1 MDRRKFIKWGSFLTV
16 SVAMTGTLTA
26 CGGGSD
32 DDDDGG
38 GQAGNGNN
46 PPPDNGNPPPPS
58 TSFAHGVASGDP
70 KPDSIILWTRVD
82 GDNGTDP
89 VKLTVQMATDDT
101 FSKLLVNDTIE
112 ADPSFDYTVRHKV
125 IGLDPATSY
134 FYRFVMGGTNSTTGR
149 TKTAPAEG
157 AGVAQLKFG
166 FISCQDWN
174 ANHWAAFSE
183 MLNEDLD
190 FVVHLGDYI
199 YETLP
204 AHVLTGQTEKA
215 HTALAL
221 PNGTKMDDGSVY
233 ATTTDDYRTLYKSY
247 RADPRLQALH
257 ARFPVIAIWD
267 DHEFSD
273 DAWQDHQ
280 TYTPTDDQTEHVA
293 RRRSANQAWFEYMPA
308 DVTLDLSNPSFE
320 NIQIYR
326 SFTFGSLATLVM
338 TDERLYRDDHVIPES
353 AAGGFLG
360 SRYLVS
366 RDTLAAAEQA
376 KISAGGTQSMLGATQ
391 LAWWKDQM
399 LASKARTA
407 WRLWGNEVSLL
418 RMQVD
423 GQEAVVQL
431 VTDAIVA
438 TDPGDLA
445 PLRNTAILP
454 AVRQDIQAIK
464 TSGTLPGAFTAIHAL
479 FDHAFGVDT
488 VNASV
493 AAINAILP
501 PVSFLNVILFDAD
514 QWDGYNS
521 ERKDMMAFL
530 KNNAIANVVA
540 LTGDIHA
547 FFSGPVMDDFD
558 ATTPVPVMVDLV
570 TAGVSSTS
578 LFRFYVDEIHNVP
591 SLAGLQP
598 LVYQNVT
605 NRLNGTMSTY
615 NSWLKYIDTDAQ
627 GYAVVTL
634 TADKLTCDFRKMK
647 PLVNGELPAS
657 PAVASTVTVTVDTGV
672 AAVNVPT

>member
-1 MDRRKFIKWGSFLTV
+1 MDRREFIKWSSFLTV
-16 SVAMTGTLTA
+16 SVAMTGTLAA
-26 CGGGSD
+26 CGSD
-32 DDDDGG
+32 DGNDDSGTASPPATG
-38 GQAGNGNN
+38 AN
-46 PPPDNGNPPPPS
+46 PSPTP
-58 TSFAHGVASGDP
+58 TSFAQGVASGDP

-82 GDNGTDP
+82 GANGTDP
-89 VKLTVQMATDDT
+89 VKVTVQVATDDA
-101 FSKLLVNDTIE
+101 FSKLVVNDTIQ
-112 ADPSFDYTVRHKV
+112 ADPSWDYTVRHKV
-125 IGLDPATSY
+125 VGLDAATSY
-134 FYRFVMGGTNSTTGR
+134 YYRFVAGTITSTVGR
-149 TKTAPAEG
+149 TKTAPAAG
-157 AGVAQLKFG
+157 AGIAQLKFA

-174 ANHWAAFSE
+174 ANHWSAFSE

-199 YETLP
+199 YESLP
-204 AHVLTGQTEKA
+204 AHVLIGQTEKNHA
-215 HTALAL
+215 ALTL
-221 PNGTKMDDGSVY
+221 PNGTKMADGSVY
-233 ATTTDDYRTLYKSY
+233 ATTVADYRTLYKSY
-247 RADPRLQALH
+247 RSDPRLQALH
-257 ARFPVIAIWD
+257 ARFPMIAIWD

-280 TYTPTDDQTEHVA
+280 TYTATDDQTEQLA
-293 RRRSANQAWFEYMPA
+293 RRRSASQAWFEFMPA
-308 DVTLDLSNPSFE
+308 DVTLDLNNPSFE

-353 AAGGFLG
+353 ATGGFLG
-360 SRYLVS
+360 SRYLVG

-376 KISAGGTQSMLGATQ
+376 KIGAGGTQSMLGATQ

-399 LASKARTA
+399 LASKANTA

-438 TDPGDLA
+438 TDPGDLV

-454 AVRQDIQAIK
+454 AVRRDIQAIK
-464 TSGTLPGAFTAIHAL
+464 ASGTLPGTFANIHAL
-479 FDHAFGVDT
+479 FDSSFGVDA
-488 VNASV
+488 VNASM
-493 AAINAILP
+493 AAINAMLP

-514 QWDGYNS
+514 QWDGYNT
-521 ERKDMMAFL
+521 ERKNMMSFL
-530 KNNAIANVVA
+530 KDNSIPNVVA

-547 FFSGPVMDDFD
+547 FFAGPVMDDYD

-578 LFRFYVDEIHNVP
+578 LFRFYVDEIHTVTE
-591 SLAGLQP
+591 LAGLQP

-605 NRLNGTMSTY
+605 NKLNGTMSAY
-615 NSWLKYIDTDAQ
+615 NTWLKYIDTDAQ

-634 TADKLTCDFRKMK
+634 TADKLTCDFRKVK
-647 PLVNGELPAS
+647 PLVNGELPAAPTVS
-657 PAVASTVTVTVDTGV
+657 GTTTVTVNAGV
-672 AAVNVPT
+672 PAVVLPA

>member
-1 MDRRKFIKWGSFLTV
+1 MDRRNFIKWSSFLTV

-26 CGGGSD
+26 CGGDNNDSGNDSSSETAP
-32 DDDDGG
+32 
-38 GQAGNGNN
+38 AG
-46 PPPDNGNPPPPS
+46 PGNPAPV
-58 TSFAHGVASGDP
+58 SFAQGVASGDP
-70 KPDSIILWTRVD
+70 RSDSIILWTRVE
-82 GDNGTDP
+82 GANGTDP
-89 VKLTVQMATDDT
+89 VKVIVQVATDDT
-101 FSKLLVNDTIE
+101 FSALLVNDTIE
-112 ADPSFDYTVRHKV
+112 ADPSWDYTVRHKV
-125 IGLDPATSY
+125 VGLEPTTTY
-134 FYRFVMGGTNSTTGR
+134 FYRFVAGTVTSMAGR
-149 TKTAPAEG
+149 TKTAPADG
-157 AGVAQLKFG
+157 AGVAQLKFA
-166 FISCQDWN
+166 FIACQDWN
-174 ANHWAAFSE
+174 ANHWAAFGE

-199 YETLP
+199 YESLP
-204 AHVLTGQTEKA
+204 ARVLTGQTEKTHA
-215 HTALAL
+215 PLVL
-221 PNGTKMDDGSVY
+221 PNGTKLDDGSVY
-233 ATTTDDYRTLYKSY
+233 ATTVADYRALYKSY
-247 RADPRLQALH
+247 RSDPRLQALH
-257 ARFPVIAIWD
+257 ARFPMIAIWD

-280 TYTPTDDQTEHVA
+280 TYTATDDETEQLA
-293 RRRSANQAWFEYMPA
+293 RRRSASQAWFEFMPA
-308 DVTLDLSNPSFE
+308 DVTLDLNNPSFE

-353 AAGGFLG
+353 ATGGFLG
-360 SRYLVS
+360 SRYLVG

-376 KISAGGTQSMLGATQ
+376 KIASGGTQSMLGSTQ

-399 LASKARTA
+399 LASKPKTA

-464 TSGTLPGAFTAIHAL
+464 TSGTLPGAFAAIHAL
-479 FDHAFGVDT
+479 FDTAFGVDA

-493 AAINAILP
+493 AAINAMLP

-514 QWDGYNS
+514 QWDGYNA

-530 KNNAIANVVA
+530 KNNTIPNVVA

-558 ATTPVPVMVDLV
+558 ASSPTPVMVDLV

-578 LFRFYVDEIHNVP
+578 LFRFYVDEVHAQP

-605 NRLNGTMSTY
+605 NKLNGTMSTF
-615 NSWLKYIDTDAQ
+615 NAWLKYVDTDAQ

-634 TADKLTCDFRKMK
+634 TADRLTCDFRKMK
-647 PLVNGELPAS
+647 PLVNSELPAA
-657 PAVASTVTVTVDTGV
+657 PAVAGTTTVTVDTGV
-672 AAVNVPT
+672 PAVNLAV

>member
-1 MDRRKFIKWGSFLTV
+1 MDRRNFIKWSSFLTV

-26 CGGGSD
+26 CGGDSD
-32 DDDDGG
+32 DDDNSSPNSGS
-38 GQAGNGNN
+38 
-46 PPPDNGNPPPPS
+46 PPANA
-58 TSFAHGVASGDP
+58 SFAQGVASGDP
-70 KPDSIILWTRVD
+70 KPDSVVLWTRVD
-82 GDNGTDP
+82 GANGADP
-89 VKLTVQMATDDT
+89 VNVTVQVAADDA
-101 FSKLLVNDTIE
+101 FSRLLVNDTIE
-112 ADPSFDYTVRHKV
+112 ADPSWDYTVRHKV
-125 IGLDPATSY
+125 MGLDPATTY
-134 FYRFVMGGTNSTTGR
+134 FYRFVMGATSSPVGR

-157 AGVAQLKFG
+157 AGVAQLKFA

-174 ANHWAAFSE
+174 ANHWAAFE
-183 MLNEDLD
+183 DMLNQDLD

-204 AHVLTGQTEKA
+204 AHVLNGQTEKA
-215 HTALAL
+215 HAALAL
-221 PNGTKMDDGSVY
+221 PNGTKLADGSVY
-233 ATTTDDYRTLYKSY
+233 ATTVSDYRTLYKSY
-247 RADPRLQALH
+247 RSDPRLQALH
-257 ARFPVIAIWD
+257 ARFPMIAIWD

-280 TYTPTDDQTEHVA
+280 TYTPDDDKTEQVA
-293 RRRSANQAWFEYMPA
+293 RRRSANQAWFEFMPA
-308 DVTLDLSNPSFE
+308 DVTLDLNNPSFE

-353 AAGGFLG
+353 VAGGFLG
-360 SRYLVS
+360 SRYLVN

-376 KISAGGTQSMLGATQ
+376 KIAAGGTQSMLGGAQ

-399 LASKARTA
+399 LSSKPKTA

-431 VTDAIVA
+431 ITDAIVA
-438 TDPGDLA
+438 TSPDDLA
-445 PLRNTAILP
+445 PLRDSQILP
-454 AVRQDIQAIK
+454 AVRLDIQAIK
-464 TSGTLPGAFTAIHAL
+464 TSGTLPGAFNAVHAL
-479 FDHAFGVDT
+479 FDPVFGVDL

-493 AAINAILP
+493 AALNALLP
-501 PVSFLNVILFDAD
+501 PASFLNVILFDAD

-530 KNNAIANVVA
+530 RDNSVPNVVA

-547 FFSGPVMDDFD
+547 FFAGQVMDDYD
-558 ATTPVPVMVDLV
+558 AATPAPVMIDLV

-578 LFRFYVDEIHNVP
+578 LFKFYVDQIHNVP
-591 SLAGLQP
+591 GLSGLQP
-598 LVYQNVT
+598 LVYQNVI
-605 NRLNGTMSTY
+605 NKLNGTMSTY
-615 NSWLKYIDTDAQ
+615 NSWLKYIETDAQ

-634 TADKLTCDFRKMK
+634 TGDTLTCEFRKMK
-647 PLVNGELPAS
+647 PLVNGEGPAA
-657 PAVASTVTVTVDTGV
+657 PAVDSTTTATIATGSAAVTVTHS
-672 AAVNVPT
+672 

>member
-26 CGGGSD
+26 CGGDG
-32 DDDDGG
+32 DDGD
-38 GQAGNGNN
+38 QSVNDS
-46 PPPDNGNPPPPS
+46 PPADPGNPAPA
-58 TSFAHGVASGDP
+58 TSFAQGVASGDP

-82 GDNGTDP
+82 GANGKDP
-89 VKLTVQMATDDT
+89 VKLTVQVATDET
-101 FSKLLVNDTIE
+101 FSKLVVNDTID
-112 ADPSFDYTVRHKV
+112 ADPSWDYTVRHKV
-125 IGLDPATSY
+125 IGLDPATTY
-134 FYRFVMGGTNSTTGR
+134 FYRFASAATNSMVGR

-157 AGVAQLKFG
+157 AGVAQLKFA

-174 ANHWAAFSE
+174 ANHWAAFDE
-183 MLNEDLD
+183 MLQEDLD

-204 AHVLTGQTEKA
+204 AHVLIGQTEKA
-215 HTALAL
+215 HAALTL

-233 ATTTDDYRTLYKSY
+233 ATTVDDYRTLYKRY
-247 RADPRLQALH
+247 RSDPRLQALH
-257 ARFPVIAIWD
+257 ARFPMIAIWD

-280 TYTPTDDQTEHVA
+280 TYTATDDQTEQVA
-293 RRRSANQAWFEYMPA
+293 RRRSANQAWFEFMPA
-308 DVTLDLSNPSFE
+308 DVTLDLNNPSFE

-326 SFTFGSLATLVM
+326 AFTFGTLATLVM

-353 AAGGFLG
+353 LAGGFLG

-366 RDTLAAAEQA
+366 RDTLAGAEQA
-376 KISAGGTQSMLGATQ
+376 KISAGGTQSMLGSTQ

-399 LASKARTA
+399 LGSKPKTA

-423 GQEAVVQL
+423 VQEAVVQL

-438 TDPGDLA
+438 TDSDNLI
-445 PLRNTAILP
+445 PLRNAILA
-454 AVRQDIQAIK
+454 AVRLDIKAIK
-464 TSGTLPGAFTAIHAL
+464 DTGVLPGAFAAVHAA
-479 FDHAFGVDT
+479 FDPVYGVAL

-493 AAINAILP
+493 AALNALLP
-501 PVSFLNVILFDAD
+501 PPSLLGVTLFDAD
-514 QWDGYNS
+514 QWDGYNT
-521 ERKDMMAFL
+521 ERKNMMAFL
-530 KNNAIANVVA
+530 RDNSVPNVVA

-547 FFSGPVMDDFD
+547 FFAGAVMDDFD
-558 ATTPVPVMVDLV
+558 ATTPAPVMVDLV

-578 LFRFYVDEIHNVP
+578 LFKFYVDEIHAVP
-591 SLAGLQP
+591 ELAGLQS

-615 NSWLKYIDTDAQ
+615 NTWLKYVDTDAQ

-634 TADKLTCDFRKMK
+634 TNDKLSCDFRKMK
-647 PLVNGELPAS
+647 PLVNGELPAA
-657 PAVASTVTVTVDTGV
+657 PAVASTKTVTVDTGV
-672 AAVNVPT
+672 AAVTLAN